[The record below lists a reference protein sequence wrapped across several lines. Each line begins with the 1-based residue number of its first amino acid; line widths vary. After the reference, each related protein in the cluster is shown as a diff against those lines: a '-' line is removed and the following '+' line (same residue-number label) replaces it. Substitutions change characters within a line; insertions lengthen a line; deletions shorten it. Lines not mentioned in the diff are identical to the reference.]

1 MFKSETQ
8 RLKSRF
14 HFPLHIHTATLF
26 IVLTISLGAGQV
38 WFNYQKNT
46 ELIRDG
52 SAVLYENVMQ
62 KAYMDMKAK
71 YDMAANS
78 VEIMAEGDIANAKN
92 LAQRLDYLPVISK
105 ILKANDAV
113 SGFEVGYANGDFF
126 IIRSIYN
133 EYMRE
138 QFKAPFSTVYMVD
151 NIKNISSEDKQG
163 VRIYYD
169 KHLNE
174 ISQKALKNQ
183 TYDPRVRPWYKLAL
197 ASKSFA
203 TTNPY
208 LYFFVKKVG
217 ITITLESKNKGTV
230 IAADIALDELSET
243 LKKNIITPS
252 AELVLFDE
260 SGKVMA
266 YKQPNKLIVK
276 NANGKDAIASIDQLD
291 SPVLNYYAQKIEPK
305 EQQLSFRFD
314 SQHWG
319 GVIKKI
325 EINSDFN
332 LYFSFIAP
340 DDELFSDAIEIR
352 WQSSLI
358 ALVLILIA
366 VPITAYSA
374 YRISEPLRK
383 LTIQTRRIAQFD
395 FSSTELP
402 NSMINEIHILSSS
415 MEGMRTTI
423 SHFLSM
429 IKSLAGEKDLDS
441 LLATITR
448 QTLEI
453 SQADAAVLYLLNE
466 EGTHIDPVS
475 IKLAS
480 EDYSEFSLK
489 SHEIANSRNF
499 MVRSIKEKAA
509 KVHNFK
515 RRGQNEK
522 DILTPFFENLNTD
535 DLQILTLPL
544 NNRSGEVTG
553 ILCVINDSNNSK
565 TENLNNDARI
575 GFMQTLSGF
584 AAVSMES
591 RHLLKSQSDLMA
603 SFIKLIAGAIDAKSH
618 YTAGHCQRV
627 PELTRMLAEEA
638 CAQQSGE
645 FKEFSLSQEQ
655 WEELEIAAWLHDCGK
670 ITTPEYVVDKA
681 TKLETI
687 YDRIH
692 EIRMRFE
699 LLKCEAE
706 LNCWKDIAEGNAED
720 IEERKAQMNQL
731 ITTLD
736 EEFSFIAQC
745 NIGSES
751 MSDESIDRVKH
762 ISQRRWKRTISDRL
776 GISWE
781 EALRKD
787 RTKEATLPVMENVLD
802 DRLDHIIE
810 RHPKDVMPVT
820 NKWGF
825 NVKTPEHQYNRGELY
840 NLCIP
845 RGTLNAEERYK
856 INEHIIQTIIMLDEL
871 KFPKNLSNVREIA
884 GGHHEKMDGTGY
896 PKRLCREDMSVSA
909 RMMAIADIFEA
920 LTAHDRPYKKAKK
933 LSEAIKIMSFMK
945 KDQHIDG
952 PLFDLFLS
960 TGIYLKYAQKNL
972 SPDQIDFVDLS
983 NYLQKPHVNDAI
995 TSDLQPMLKQ

>member
-1 MFKSETQ
+1 MFKTDTQ

-26 IVLTISLGAGQV
+26 IVLTIALGAGQV

-46 ELIRDG
+46 ELIREG
-52 SAVLYENVMQ
+52 STVLYEKVMQ

-78 VEIMAEGDIANAKN
+78 VEIMAEGNIANAEN
-92 LAQRLDYLPVISK
+92 LHQRLKYLPVISK

-113 SGFEVGYANGDFF
+113 SGFEVGYATGDFF
-126 IIRSIYN
+126 IIRSIFN

-138 QFKAPFSTVYMVD
+138 QFKAPDSTIFMVD
-151 NIKNISSEDKQG
+151 NIINISANNKQG
-163 VRIYYD
+163 IRIYYD

-174 ISQKALKNQ
+174 ISRKTLKDL

-197 ASKSFA
+197 ASDSFA

-217 ITITLESKNKGTV
+217 ITITLESKSKGTV

-252 AELVLFDE
+252 AELVLFDDT
-260 SGKVMA
+260 GKVMA

-276 NANGKDAIASIDQLD
+276 SADGKDAIARINQLD
-291 SPVLNYYAQKIEPK
+291 SPVLNFYANGLKAE
-305 EQQLSFRFD
+305 EQELSFSFNN
-314 SQHWG
+314 QHWG
-319 GVIKKI
+319 GVIKKFA
-325 EINSDFN
+325 INSDFN

-358 ALVLILIA
+358 ALLLILIA

-374 YRISEPLRK
+374 YRISEPLRR
-383 LTIQTRRIAQFD
+383 LTVQTRKIAQFD
-395 FSSTELP
+395 FSSKELP
-402 NSMINEIHILSSS
+402 SSMINEIHILSSS
-415 MEGMRTTI
+415 MDGMRTTI

-466 EGTHIDPVS
+466 EGTSIEPVS
-475 IKLAS
+475 IKLAF
-480 EDYSEFSLK
+480 EDHNEFSLK
-489 SHEIANSRNF
+489 SHEITKNGNF
-499 MVRSIKEKAA
+499 MVRSIKDRTA
-509 KVHNFK
+509 KVHDFK

-522 DILTPFFENLNTD
+522 DVLTPFFEILHTD

-544 NNRSGEVTG
+544 NNRSGDVTG
-553 ILCVINDSNNSK
+553 VLCVINDSNNSK
-565 TENLNNDARI
+565 TENLNNEARI

-603 SFIKLIAGAIDAKSH
+603 SFIKLIAGAIDAKSR

-627 PELTRMLAEEA
+627 PELTKMLAEEA
-638 CAQQSGE
+638 CAQTSGE
-645 FKEFSLSQEQ
+645 FKDFTLSQEQ
-655 WEELEIAAWLHDCGK
+655 WEELDIAAWLHDCGK

-706 LNCWKDIAEGNAED
+706 LNCWKDISEGKVSDAEARRAE
-720 IEERKAQMNQL
+720 MNQL
-731 ITTLD
+731 IDTLD
-736 EEFSFIAQC
+736 EEFKFIAQC
-745 NIGSES
+745 NIGSEH
-751 MSDESIDRVKH
+751 MSDEAIERIKS

-781 EALRKD
+781 EELRKE
-787 RTKEATLPVMENVLD
+787 RSKEVKLPVMEKLLE

-810 RHPKDVMPVT
+810 RHPKDVMPVS

-825 NVKTPEHQYNRGELY
+825 NVKTPDHQYNRGELY

-845 RGTLNAEERYK
+845 KGTLNAEERYK

-896 PKRLCREDMSVSA
+896 PKRLRREDMSISA

-945 KDQHIDG
+945 QDKHIDG

-972 SPDQIDFVDLS
+972 SPDQIDFVDLT
-983 NYLQKPHVNDAI
+983 NYLQKPYVNDASI
-995 TSDLQPMLKQ
+995 VSLKSVSP

>member
-1 MFKSETQ
+1 MFKSDVKS
-8 RLKSRF
+8 LKSRF

-26 IVLTISLGAGQV
+26 IVLTIALGAGQV

-46 ELIRDG
+46 ELIREG
-52 SAVLYENVMQ
+52 STVLYEKVMQ

-78 VEIMAEGDIANAKN
+78 VEIMAEGDIANAIN
-92 LAQRLDYLPVISK
+92 LQQRLKYLPVISK

-126 IIRSIYN
+126 IIRSTYT

-138 QFKAPFSTVYMVD
+138 QFKAPFSTLYMVD
-151 NIKNISSEDKQG
+151 NIKNLMSGEKRG

-169 KHLNE
+169 KYLNE
-174 ISQKALKNQ
+174 ISRRELSDL

-197 ASKSFA
+197 ASKNFA

-243 LKKNIITPS
+243 LKKNILTPS

-260 SGKVMA
+260 AGKVMA
-266 YKQPNKLIVK
+266 YKNPDNLIVK
-276 NANGKDAIASIDQLD
+276 SLKGENAIAKIDQLN
-291 SPVLNYYAQKIEPK
+291 SPVLTFYAK
-305 EQQLSFRFD
+305 EIKAVEQPLSFEFKN
-314 SQHWG
+314 QHWG
-319 GVIKKI
+319 GVIKRFA
-325 EINSDFN
+325 INSDFN
-332 LYFSFIAP
+332 LYFAFVAP

-352 WQSSLI
+352 WQSSWI
-358 ALVLILIA
+358 ALILILIA

-374 YRISEPLRK
+374 YRISQPLRR
-383 LTIQTRRIAQFD
+383 LTVQTQKIAQFD
-395 FSSTELP
+395 FSSEELP
-402 NSMINEIHILSSS
+402 SSMINEIHILSSS
-415 MEGMRTTI
+415 MDGMKTTI

-453 SQADAAVLYLLNE
+453 SQADAAVLYLLDE
-466 EGTHIDPVS
+466 KGTRIDPVS
-475 IKLAS
+475 IKLS
-480 EDYSEFSLK
+480 SDELSEFSLK
-489 SHEIANSRNF
+489 SHEIAKSSNF
-499 MVRSIKEKAA
+499 IVSSITDKVA
-509 KVHNFK
+509 KVHDFK
-515 RRGQNEK
+515 RRGQS
-522 DILTPFFENLNTD
+522 DQDVLTPFFEVLNTD
-535 DLQILTLPL
+535 KLQILTLPL
-544 NNRSGEVTG
+544 NNRSGEITG
-553 ILCVINDSNNSK
+553 ILCVINDSNNAQ
-565 TENLNNDARI
+565 TDNLDNEARI

-603 SFIKLIAGAIDAKSH
+603 SFIKLIAGAIDAKSR

-627 PELTRMLAEEA
+627 PELTKMLAEQA
-638 CAQQSGE
+638 CAQTSGE
-645 FKEFSLSQEQ
+645 FKDFSLSQEQ
-655 WEELEIAAWLHDCGK
+655 WDELDIAAWLHDCGK

-699 LLKCEAE
+699 LLKSEEE
-706 LNCWKDIAEGNAED
+706 LSCWKDIAQDNELDVEL
-720 IEERKAQMNQL
+720 RKNQMTEAL
-731 ITTLD
+731 SILD
-736 EEFSFIAQC
+736 DEFTFIAQC
-745 NIGSES
+745 NIGGEF
-751 MSDESIDRVKH
+751 MSDEAATRVKE

-776 GISWE
+776 GVSWE
-781 EALRKD
+781 EELRKD
-787 RTKEATLPVMENVLD
+787 RVREPELPVMEKLLE

-810 RHPKDVMPVT
+810 RHPKDVMPIN

-825 NVKTPEHQYNRGELY
+825 NVKTPDHQYNRGELY

-845 RGTLNAEERYK
+845 KGTLNAEERYK

-871 KFPKNLSNVREIA
+871 KFPKSLSNVLEIA

-896 PKRLCREDMSVSA
+896 PKRLRREDMSTSA

-960 TGIYLKYAQKNL
+960 SGIYLKYAQTNL
-972 SPDQIDFVDLS
+972 SPEQIDFVDLS
-983 NYLQKPHVNDAI
+983 QYLQTAKVADKKI
-995 TSDLQPMLKQ
+995 VDLKAATKQ